1 MRDLTVRRSALLCTL
16 AMLAIMG
23 SPENASAQAKIVC
36 WKDTTGK
43 VIGCGDKVPP
53 EFQSNATKELDKR
66 GVTRGTTESLEQAA
80 QRRAREQDAV
90 RIKAEDERKSID
102 QKRQDT
108 ALLDTFSSEKEID
121 LKRDR
126 DLQVIDV
133 QMEQLSTSLKSA
145 VARYNETKG
154 RADAVEKNNKQ
165 VAGALKDDL
174 ARAISDKERFE
185 EGVAAKQREK
195 EELRTRYAEYRK
207 RYTELRNGSAQ
218 PGQMPVAAKK

>member
-1 MRDLTVRRSALLCTL
+1 MRDLTVRCTALMGAATMVAIL
-16 AMLAIMG
+16 AWSG
-23 SPENASAQAKIVC
+23 NASAQGKIVC
-36 WKDTTGK
+36 WKDSTGK

-53 EFQSNATKELDKR
+53 EFQSNATKELDRR

-90 RIKAEDERKSID
+90 RIKAEDERKTID

-108 ALLDTFSSEKEID
+108 ALLDTFNSEKEID

-126 DLQVIDV
+126 DLQVIEV
-133 QMEQLSTSLKSA
+133 QMEQLTTGLKSA
-145 VARYNETKG
+145 IGRYNEAKG

-165 VAGALKDDL
+165 VGGGLKDDL
-174 ARAISDKERFE
+174 ARATADKERLE
-185 EGVAAKQREK
+185 ESIAAKQREK
-195 EELRTRYAEYRK
+195 DELRGRYADYRK

-218 PGQMPVAAKK
+218 PGQLPVSAKK